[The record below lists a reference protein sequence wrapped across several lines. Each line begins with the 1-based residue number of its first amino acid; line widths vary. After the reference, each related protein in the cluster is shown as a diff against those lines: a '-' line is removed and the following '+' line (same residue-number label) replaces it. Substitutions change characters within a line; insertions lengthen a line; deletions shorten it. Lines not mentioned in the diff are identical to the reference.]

1 MIDTARTATP
11 AQSAAST
18 KALHS
23 MDTIRSLTL
32 SEQVSLLSGAD
43 FWHTQDLPTAGIPG
57 FHLADGPHGLR
68 TQQDAGDHLG
78 VGTSIQATC
87 FPPAVTLASTWND
100 TLAAEVG
107 RAVGIEA
114 LALGVDVVLGPGMNI
129 KRHPLGGRN
138 FEYFSE
144 DPLLSGRLATA
155 MVTGIQSTGVGAC
168 LKHYAVNNQESH
180 RFVVDAVVDERTLR
194 ELYLAGFEHAVTM
207 SRPVAVMAAYNKVNG
222 VPAAAHP
229 QLLGTILRGDWGFEG
244 LVVSDWGGSGDRV
257 AALAAGLDLEMPGS
271 HGLFDH
277 EILDAVRTGSLAPE
291 IVETSARR
299 VASLAAASP
308 SAAAKRGPGQGAAS
322 SSLPVDA
329 HDQLATRVAAE
340 GSVLLTNDGVLPL
353 EGTETVALIGAFA
366 EHPRFQGNGSSVV
379 TPTRVTTLRE
389 ALGARRALVTYAPGY
404 DPARSVRDDRLI
416 EQAVAAARDAD
427 VAVVMVGLPGT
438 VESEGFDRDDLHLPT
453 QHDALVAAVCAA
465 NPRTVVVLSNGAPV
479 LMPWKDDVAAI
490 LECYLGGQASG
501 AALAAVLHG
510 DLEPAGRLAETFPA
524 RRSDVAADPW
534 FPGTPRQVQYREGL
548 FVGYR
553 HHVTTGIA
561 PLFAFGHGLSYTR
574 FAWTDPSIDRRDLG
588 PGEPLTVTVTV
599 TNTGER
605 AGSDVVQVY
614 LADRTGAVL
623 RPAHQLAGYTKVHLQ
638 PGEARTV
645 EVAVPARAFAF
656 YDVATAQWRT
666 PDGPHEVLVARSSE
680 RIEHSLSVTVH
691 GGVTTRGDDHRSA
704 PVAADD
710 AAFERRLGRPL
721 PAEHPVRPFSRE
733 STIEE
738 LAVHPLGR
746 ALRRVLVRA
755 SPVGDLD
762 AMDEVTRLMFERSIA
777 ELPFRSAAMFS
788 GGRIRLPAVD
798 AVLALANGD
807 VRSLVTLTRPAA
819 ERVVGGVG
827 STIGRAVARTRRRGN
842 P

>member
-1 MIDTARTATP
+1 
-11 AQSAAST
+11 
-18 KALHS
+18 
-23 MDTIRSLTL
+23 MDTTRSLSL
-32 SEQVSLLSGAD
+32 PEQVSLLSGAD
-43 FWHTQDLPTAGIPG
+43 FWHTQGLPAAGIPSA
-57 FHLADGPHGLR
+57 HLADGPHGLR
-68 TQQDAGDHLG
+68 SQQEGGDHLG
-78 VGTSIQATC
+78 LGTSEAATC
-87 FPPAVTLASTWND
+87 FPPAVTLASAWD
-100 TLAAEVG
+100 DDLASEVG
-107 RAVGIEA
+107 RAVGVEA
-114 LALGVDVVLGPGMNI
+114 LALGADVVLGPGMNI

-144 DPLLSGRLATA
+144 DPVLSGRLAAA

-168 LKHYAVNNQESH
+168 LKHYAVNNQEGH

-194 ELYLAGFEHAVTM
+194 ELYLAGFEHAVTT
-207 SRPVAVMAAYNKVNG
+207 SRPVAVMASYNKVNG
-222 VPAAAHP
+222 VAAAAHP
-229 QLLGTILRGDWGFEG
+229 ELLGTILRGEWCFEG
-244 LVVSDWGGSGDRV
+244 LVMSDWGGSGDRV
-257 AALAAGLDLEMPGS
+257 AALGAGLDLEMPGS
-271 HGLFDH
+271 HGLFDE
-277 EILDAVRTGSLAPE
+277 EILEAVRRGILAPDV
-291 IVETSARR
+291 VETSARR
-299 VASLAAASP
+299 VAALAVAAP
-308 SAAAKRGPGQGAAS
+308 SAATGLGSGTTRP
-322 SSLPVDA
+322 SLPVDA
-329 HDQLATRVAAE
+329 HDELATRVAAE
-340 GSVLLTNDGVLPL
+340 GSVLLTNDGILPL
-353 EGTETVALIGAFA
+353 AGTETVALIGAFA
-366 EHPRFQGNGSSVV
+366 EHPRFQGSGSSLVNAV
-379 TPTRVTTLRE
+379 RVTTLRQ
-389 ALGARRALVTYAPGY
+389 ALERRGASVTYSPGY
-404 DPARSVRDDRLI
+404 DPARSTDDEALI
-416 EQAVAAARDAD
+416 HQAVAAARQSD
-427 VAVVMVGLPGT
+427 VAVVMVGLPGSY
-438 VESEGFDRDDLHLPT
+438 ESEGFDRGDLHLPA

-479 LMPWKDDVAAI
+479 LMPWKNDAAAV

-524 RRSDVAADPW
+524 QRSDVAADPW

-574 FAWTDPSIDRRDLG
+574 FSWTDPSIDRRDLG

-614 LADRTGAVL
+614 IGDRTGLVL

-645 EVAVPARAFAF
+645 EVTVPARAFAF

-680 RIEHSLSVTVH
+680 RVEHSLSVTVH

-704 PVAADD
+704 PIAGDD

-738 LAVHPLGR
+738 LATDRVGR
-746 ALRRVLVRA
+746 AARGLLLRS
-755 SPVGDLD
+755 SPAGDLD
-762 AMDEVTRLMFERSIA
+762 AMDDVTRLMFERSMD
-777 ELPFRSAAMFS
+777 ELPIRSAAMFS
-788 GGRIRLPAVD
+788 GGKLTLPLIDTAI
-798 AVLALANGD
+798 ALANRDFRAIGTLTRQYPALVIRR
-807 VRSLVTLTRPAA
+807 VRSLLTP
-819 ERVVGGVG
+819 
-827 STIGRAVARTRRRGN
+827 TARRDSDSD
-842 P
+842 